1 MGNTIPIKV
10 FAKYAFQKYI
20 YSSKMLLQKDVMKN
34 VIFVNNYTN
43 L

>member
-20 YSSKMLLQKDVMKN
+20 FLQDAPSEGYYEN